1 MGEKHP
7 AYSTVAGP
15 GSGEITEKRSRFIAD
30 VLPVTSEKEV
40 QEQLAS
46 IKKRHYDAR
55 HHCYAFS
62 IGPAGELVRS
72 SDDGEPSGTAGRPI
86 MSVLAGAGLTDT
98 MIVVTRY
105 FGGILLGAGGLVR
118 AYTQAAQEAL
128 KSTGVIRVEWCRDLE
143 ITVDYDRVTPVQRF
157 FEQNG
162 LPADGTV
169 YDEKAHFNTHIITDD
184 IEKISA
190 LLVSLTEGR
199 VTIVRG
205 GEGYRR

>member
-1 MGEKHP
+1 M
-7 AYSTVAGP
+7 A
-15 GSGEITEKRSRFIAD
+15 FI
-30 VLPVTSEKEV
+30 
-40 QEQLAS
+40 
-46 IKKRHYDAR
+46 
-55 HHCYAFS
+55 
-62 IGPAGELVRS
+62 
-72 SDDGEPSGTAGRPI
+72 
-86 MSVLAGAGLTDT
+86 SVSA
-98 MIVVTRY
+98 
-105 FGGILLGAGGLVR
+105 
-118 AYTQAAQEAL
+118 
-128 KSTGVIRVEWCRDLE
+128 
-143 ITVDYDRVTPVQRF
+143 PVQRF